1 MSATI
6 CNRAGGQGV
15 PNYPSHG
22 ALAFHSH
29 GGFVVMSKWLLRST
43 VTLTPVSKVMFLM
56 AV

>member
-15 PNYPSHG
+15 PNYSSHG